1 MTFQSKNVDYDMA
14 IATIIV
20 YTTNVELNVYT
31 NSSIFLQAYFEYLG
45 GKRMADTKQTQE
57 DEAMQEVQAEQDQ
70 VQDEQSQTN
79 GIPDYKSDREEVRHA
94 SEQFFRSLFRA
105 GVHVAMAPV
114 YVLPE
119 ESREHFFAAGREF
132 TRGLSSLAQE
142 IADDFDKLVTRENEK
157 LGNE

>member
-1 MTFQSKNVDYDMA
+1 
-14 IATIIV
+14 
-20 YTTNVELNVYT
+20 
-31 NSSIFLQAYFEYLG
+31 
-45 GKRMADTKQTQE
+45 MADTKQKLG
-57 DEAMQEVQAEQDQ
+57 EAQQEVQAQPEAKAQEEQAQ
-70 VQDEQSQTN
+70 TSQAS
-79 GIPDYKSDREEVRHA
+79 GIPDYKSDRDEVRHA

-114 YVLPE
+114 YALPE
-119 ESREHFFAAGREF
+119 ESREHFFTAGREF

>member
-1 MTFQSKNVDYDMA
+1 
-14 IATIIV
+14 
-20 YTTNVELNVYT
+20 
-31 NSSIFLQAYFEYLG
+31 
-45 GKRMADTKQTQE
+45 MADTKQKPEEAKQ
-57 DEAMQEVQAEQDQ
+57 EAMAQQEQAQT
-70 VQDEQSQTN
+70 SQAS
-79 GIPDYKSDREEVRHA
+79 GIPDYKTDRDEVRHA

-119 ESREHFFAAGREF
+119 ESREHFFTAGREF

-157 LGNE
+157 RGNE

>member
-1 MTFQSKNVDYDMA
+1 
-14 IATIIV
+14 
-20 YTTNVELNVYT
+20 
-31 NSSIFLQAYFEYLG
+31 
-45 GKRMADTKQTQE
+45 MADIKQQV
-57 DEAMQEVQAEQDQ
+57 DEAMQEGQALHDQ

-79 GIPDYKSDREEVRHA
+79 EIPDYRSDREEVRHA
-94 SEQFFRSLFRA
+94 SEQLFRSLFRA

-142 IADDFDKLVTRENEK
+142 IADDFDKLVTREKEK